1 MPLSVGPG
9 RTRARAWVISWMS
22 VGLIRRRR
30 FIMAGLSTWKQ
41 PTVRA
46 ARSVA
51 YVAASPGGSVRSLSF
66 SFVSE
71 MAARPRTER
80 RSSLIS
86 RRSSTASLSKW
97 VMRRPLAEV
106 SRGRYRSTGP
116 GVRMTPP
123 TWSEI
128 SW

>member
-9 RTRARAWVISWMS
+9 RIRARAWVISWMS
-22 VGLIRRRR
+22 AGFIRRRR

-46 ARSVA
+46 ERSAA
-51 YVAASPGGSVRSLSF
+51 YVAASPGGSARSLSL

-71 MAARPRTER
+71 MAARPRTES

-106 SRGRYRSTGP
+106 SRGRNRSTGA